1 MALCTLTATAVS
13 AQKMDQAAKNL
24 KFYGHVWDVVVNEG
38 RVDMLDTAFAE
49 NVVLHTTPLVTGK
62 ANAKAYFANYVTGF
76 SNRQFIVR
84 ESLAQ
89 GNKVVKY
96 WNFKGK
102 HTGTFF
108 GIPATNKDVDVI
120 GCTIATIVN
129 GKITEERDFMDM
141 LEFLQQLGIMPRQA
155 STVLID
161 FIKAEGVTPFRSLK
175 ASMNLDLDAKPAFVA
190 IASIVKFFASPTSIN
205 LHT

>member
-1 MALCTLTATAVS
+1 MAFMLTLVLFSSFAVQ
-13 AQKMDQAAKNL
+13 AQKMDQASKNI
-24 KFYGHVWDVVVNEG
+24 KFYGQVWDVVVNEG
-38 RVDMLDTAFAE
+38 RENVLDTAFAD
-49 NVVLHTTPLVTGK
+49 NVILHTTPAVNGK
-62 ANAKAYFANYVTGF
+62 ANAIAYYANYVTGF

-108 GIPATNKDVDVI
+108 GIPATNKDVDVV

-141 LEFLQQLGIMPRQA
+141 LEFLQQLGIMPR
-155 STVLID
+155 
-161 FIKAEGVTPFRSLK
+161 
-175 ASMNLDLDAKPAFVA
+175 
-190 IASIVKFFASPTSIN
+190 
-205 LHT
+205 

>member
-1 MALCTLTATAVS
+1 MWIRAGERGVS
-13 AQKMDQAAKNL
+13 RFIRI
-24 KFYGHVWDVVVNEG
+24 KFYNNIWEVAINQG
-38 RVDMLDTAFAE
+38 RASILDSVYADDA
-49 NVVLHTTPLVTGK
+49 VLHTVPEIKGK
-62 ANAKAYFANYVTGF
+62 ANCAAFYKNYVTGF

-108 GIPATNKDVDVI
+108 GIPATNKDVDVV

-141 LEFLQQLGIMPRQA
+141 LEFLQQLGIMPR
-155 STVLID
+155 
-161 FIKAEGVTPFRSLK
+161 
-175 ASMNLDLDAKPAFVA
+175 
-190 IASIVKFFASPTSIN
+190 
-205 LHT
+205 

>member
-1 MALCTLTATAVS
+1 MGFMLTLVLFSSFAVQ
-13 AQKMDQAAKNL
+13 AQKTDQTSKNI

-38 RVDMLDTAFAE
+38 RVNILDTAFAE
-49 NVVLHTTPLVTGK
+49 NLVLRTTPEIVGK
-62 ANAKAYFANYVTGF
+62 ANGIAYYSNYVTGF
-76 SNRQFIVR
+76 SNRQFTVR

-102 HTGTFF
+102 HTGNFF
-108 GIPATNKDVDVI
+108 GIPATNKDVDVV

-141 LEFLQQLGIMPRQA
+141 LEFLRQLGIMPR
-155 STVLID
+155 
-161 FIKAEGVTPFRSLK
+161 
-175 ASMNLDLDAKPAFVA
+175 
-190 IASIVKFFASPTSIN
+190 
-205 LHT
+205 